1 MPWLCEWY
9 HEIWWLKLRLHQRSW
24 VFQQDKNLKLTS
36 KSTQKWLKTKRWRV
50 LKLQA
55 MRSDL
60 NLIEHLWRDLKTS
73 KKLIHGYRK
82 RLISVIFFS
91 KGGATK
97 LRVPIILSS
106 TFFEG
111 GGGFCVELYQIGL
124 FFSFFFGGAPMQKK
138 NHTQKTC
145 EYQNIDNYYNFLIE
159 LQGYRYF
166 WPWLYVLV
174 LSNDSSRLITSK
186 IKVLFT

>member
-111 GGGFCVELYQIGL
+111 GGGSVWNCIRLDFSLV
-124 FFSFFFGGAPMQKK
+124 FFWWCSNAKK
-138 NHTQKTC
+138 EPHTKNMWVPKHWQLL
-145 EYQNIDNYYNFLIE
+145 QFSDRIARVPIFLAMTVHCKP
-159 LQGYRYF
+159 G
-166 WPWLYVLV
+166 
-174 LSNDSSRLITSK
+174 
-186 IKVLFT
+186 